1 MEQANEQTGRDS
13 GMTTAQAVK
22 LGLLGLL
29 VLGGGGFLL
38 SRAIRKKKA
47 DNEEMKAYEEG
58 SEASFAK
65 QIKMAFDN
73 DMAFGWGTDEEKL
86 RAVFRAIPSRAAFVN
101 VMKSYGKLYNRS
113 LMRDLQDELQTTEY
127 NEILAIIA
135 AKPGNGNQL
144 QPPVLSDAQY
154 LQWAKRLK
162 AAFDITHWGFPGTD
176 EEAIKAVFLEIPT
189 QAAFAKVGATYG
201 REYGRNLAADL
212 KGELEFW
219 EIGPMM
225 EIITKKPKS

>member
-1 MEQANEQTGRDS
+1 MEQSTGHTGTES

-29 VLGGGGFLL
+29 VIGGGAFAL
-38 SRAIRKKKA
+38 SRIIRKKKA
-47 DNEEMKAYEEG
+47 DNEEMKAYAEG

-73 DMAFGWGTDEEKL
+73 DMVFGWGTDEEKL
-86 RAVFRAIPSRAAFVN
+86 RAVFRAIPSRQAFVS
-101 VMKSYGKLYNRS
+101 VMKSYQKLYNRS
-113 LMRDLQDELQTTEY
+113 LMRDLQDELQATEY
-127 NEILAIIA
+127 NEMLAIIA
-135 AKPGNGNQL
+135 AKPDNGNQL
-144 QPPVLSDAQY
+144 QPPALSAAQY

-176 EEAIKAVFLEIPT
+176 EGAIKAVFMEIPT
-189 QAAFAKVGATYG
+189 QAAFAQVGAYYA
-201 REYGRNLAADL
+201 REYGRSLAADL
-212 KGELEFW
+212 KSELEFW
-219 EIGPMM
+219 ELGPML